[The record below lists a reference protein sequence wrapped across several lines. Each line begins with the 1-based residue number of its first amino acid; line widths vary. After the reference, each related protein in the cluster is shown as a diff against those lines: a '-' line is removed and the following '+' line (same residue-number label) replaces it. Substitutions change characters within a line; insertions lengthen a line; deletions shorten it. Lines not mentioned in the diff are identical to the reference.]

1 MHDVCSSANDYSVVS
16 ELMDGWGLLAA
27 LTKNT
32 HLHTQSSAFCGA
44 HNVIRAMLRDCL
56 PLRFEL
62 FFSNAGG
69 RCCAEQ
75 QTCMWLS
82 YMSHTAH
89 GARRK
94 HDSKR
99 SSSTAVFWTYNDI
112 LLYTPTVCVYILR
125 SRGRHRDATVT
136 HTTQVEWP
144 CAIHPSIHP
153 SSHLTEHYTPHTGGA
168 NEYIRFCRPCD
179 SCRCIC
185 VFVAQHNPTT
195 VPNSIHYI
203 CPCARVLHGGVTMY
217 AYAMRMCVRPH
228 RCEQSR
234 MRCQDWHFQI
244 IRTFPRFCDCFL
256 FQFPIWY
263 VAIHVNFRES
273 IGFSVAF
280 VVNIVFVVV
289 IVRV

>member
-89 GARRK
+89 GARRE

-153 SSHLTEHYTPHTGGA
+153 SSHLTEHYTPHTTHW
-168 NEYIRFCRPCD
+168 RRKW
-179 SCRCIC
+179 
-185 VFVAQHNPTT
+185 
-195 VPNSIHYI
+195 IHTFLPPMWLVSVY
-203 CPCARVLHGGVTMY
+203 
-217 AYAMRMCVRPH
+217 MCVRGAAQSYYGSKLNPLH
-228 RCEQSR
+228 LSMCSRATRRCDHVCVCHANVCASPP
-234 MRCQDWHFQI
+234 MRTVTDAM
-244 IRTFPRFCDCFL
+244 PRLAFSNNSNI
-256 FQFPIWY
+256 P
-263 VAIHVNFRES
+263 S
-273 IGFSVAF
+273 ILWLLPFSVSHL
-280 VVNIVFVVV
+280 I
-289 IVRV
+289 RCDTR